1 MAKQSKAE
9 RKLWA
14 VVKLFYLLLVLVVL
28 LSTATY
34 TWFTLSRTPR
44 VHDLSLYITSGE
56 GMKLSVDE
64 DVPWEEW
71 SMYLDYS
78 KYMYDNTVLK
88 PVTWVNGEQRF
99 YAADFGADGRI
110 RGITYALNDTVN
122 ANGDNPDSYYV
133 KFTFYAK
140 TDNTVNVS
148 LADANEQT
156 GNFVVGMPEWD
167 SEEIVHNNGGKGAQS
182 AVRVG
187 FMITKLDKDGNIVE
201 AGEYDDP
208 NPRFVIYEPNCD
220 NHVDYT
226 SDYVPTPGIDGGEQL
241 VDGNDLIRQTTTA
254 WLEAMP
260 VQREVVVY
268 SYGEFLDGTHLFK
281 LDRDETAKID
291 LYIWLEGQDVDC
303 TSAIGQAAKI
313 IASIQFKTVTAGNSG
328 MDEIE

>member
-1 MAKQSKAE
+1 MAKKSKVEQSIG
-9 RKLWA
+9 A
-14 VVKLFYLLLVLVVL
+14 VIKLFYLLLVLVVL

-44 VHDLSLYITSGE
+44 VHDLALYINAGE
-56 GMKLSVDE
+56 GMLLSADK

-71 SMYLDYS
+71 SMHLDYS
-78 KYMYDNTVLK
+78 KYMPDNTVLK
-88 PVTWVNGEQRF
+88 PVTWVDSEQRF

-140 TDNTVNVS
+140 TDNTVDVS
-148 LADANEQT
+148 LAEPNEQT
-156 GNFVVGMPEWD
+156 GNFVVGMPEWSSD
-167 SEEIVHNNGGKGAQS
+167 EIVHNDGGKGAQS
-182 AVRVG
+182 AIRIG
-187 FMITKLDKDGNIVE
+187 FMITKLDEQGNLIE
-201 AGEYDDP
+201 EENEP

-226 SDYVPTPGIDGGEQL
+226 TDYIPTPSIEGGEHL
-241 VDGNDLIRQTTTA
+241 VDGTALIRQTTTA

-268 SYGEFLDGTHLFK
+268 KYGDFLDETDLFK
-281 LDRDETAKID
+281 LNRNQIVQID

-303 TSAIGQAAKI
+303 TSAIGNAAKI
-313 IASIQFKTVTAGNSG
+313 IAGIQFNATTSEGSG
-328 MDEIE
+328 MDEID